1 MPRVLQAEVY
11 ENSMQ
16 LLHGFQRGHNDAQ
29 DTSMRRIE
37 FLEKELD
44 QAKAEVAR
52 GDEVRRELREK
63 QAECKE
69 LAEALEELEAQQGAE
84 IQRAVEAARKE
95 WQAEVAHRERGDET
109 TPVGDPR
116 AEAPTGAL
124 PGASVRR
131 QSPGANGAGG
141 EGNPVGD
148 GDNDREKEA
157 ASRVVGGLSGK
168 EGDGVEA
175 PADAQ
180 ERGLGEGG
188 QEASWG
194 QQVEDL
200 QVQLDGVCE
209 ERDLLQHRCCDAEE
223 KNKRLERELHRMMDM
238 QVCARM

>member
-1 MPRVLQAEVY
+1 MAMPRVLQAEVY

-44 QAKAEVAR
+44 QAKTEAATS
-52 GDEVRRELREK
+52 DEVRRELREK

-84 IQRAVEAARKE
+84 IQRAVEAARRE
-95 WQAEVAHRERGDET
+95 WQSRVSHREIGDEE
-109 TPVGDPR
+109 TPAGVPMG
-116 AEAPTGAL
+116 G
-124 PGASVRR
+124 PGASSLRP
-131 QSPGANGAGG
+131 SLGANGAGD

-148 GDNDREKEA
+148 GDSDREKEA

-168 EGDGVEA
+168 EGDGV
-175 PADAQ
+175 
-180 ERGLGEGG
+180 GEGLEASCG
-188 QEASWG
+188 QEA
-194 QQVEDL
+194 EDL
-200 QVQLDGVCE
+200 RVQLDGVCE

>member
-1 MPRVLQAEVY
+1 
-11 ENSMQ
+11 
-16 LLHGFQRGHNDAQ
+16 
-29 DTSMRRIE
+29 MRRIE

-95 WQAEVAHRERGDET
+95 WQAEVAHRERGDKT

-131 QSPGANGAGG
+131 QSPGDYHSLLLSARKFSRQGTGAGDQSYLAQQTLNPRLDLGFRRARALQYERHVLSRG
-141 EGNPVGD
+141 ETLEQSEVL
-148 GDNDREKEA
+148 EH
-157 ASRVVGGLSGK
+157 V
-168 EGDGVEA
+168 
-175 PADAQ
+175 ADSPP
-180 ERGLGEGG
+180 EL
-188 QEASWG
+188 
-194 QQVEDL
+194 
-200 QVQLDGVCE
+200 
-209 ERDLLQHRCCDAEE
+209 RDLTSLDLA
-223 KNKRLERELHRMMDM
+223 
-238 QVCARM
+238 